1 MERTAL
7 DAVRRV
13 QSTAERAK
21 NAAKRNPITSGTIAL
36 GAAGG
41 LWFASQ
47 LLGSQSRTGPGSEM
61 LYTEVSCDDKT
72 LDQVLKEVEEF
83 DARDVDAPESQTHF
97 EALMDNW
104 TKAAALYSKAGD
116 CDKAHYALGRLCYE
130 GRGYVYDP
138 EYGLK
143 LYEKAALK
151 GNKDAMHALACIAL
165 DSAHQGYAYQYNE
178 SELSELARFVGNQK
192 TQALYEAAC
201 LLRRAHGPQKALD
214 TLRQVKVK
222 LYLKPPERMPDD
234 IKKWT
239 STWAKD
245 THEHLKKTAI
255 SNSAA
260 KGPALIQQWLIA
272 NDQALLRL
280 HGWQPSFNAGWR
292 EGVAALILAKW
303 DRRVATEGVKRLLE
317 SALASQD
324 AHQMKTTASVVLNYC
339 DYPGKDPGCPEFI
352 QRAKELMGKAAAQG
366 DAVASITRLE
376 MLGKDIWAGGPDR
389 DSQDDIRMRDMKA
402 EKELLVGRRGASREH
417 LFQLGREL
425 EFTRDKNLAEAEA
438 YRRAAELGHWNATSA
453 YRRRLS
459 SNKHI
464 DPDIPLFQKRLL
476 VVPIPADLVHLAN
489 EHTTEAPRAQWIRP
503 TMDWS
508 EMGITKLTTDDAR
521 AKMTERFDTTFAG
534 APEGEVVV
542 ILEPMDTSFFG
553 KHESSRYDL
562 TASAIVSAKKRRE
575 REDLYVAMCVF
586 DDLSVV
592 ALYDE
597 AFALHAL

>member
-1 MERTAL
+1 
-7 DAVRRV
+7 
-13 QSTAERAK
+13 
-21 NAAKRNPITSGTIAL
+21 
-36 GAAGG
+36 
-41 LWFASQ
+41 
-47 LLGSQSRTGPGSEM
+47 
-61 LYTEVSCDDKT
+61 
-72 LDQVLKEVEEF
+72 
-83 DARDVDAPESQTHF
+83 
-97 EALMDNW
+97 
-104 TKAAALYSKAGD
+104 
-116 CDKAHYALGRLCYE
+116 
-130 GRGYVYDP
+130 VYDP

-165 DSAHQGYAYQYNE
+165 DSAQDGEAYQYGE

-192 TQALYEAAC
+192 THALYEAAC
-201 LLRRAHGPQKALD
+201 LLRRAHGPQKALE
-214 TLRQVKVK
+214 TLRQVKVR
-222 LYLKPPERMPDD
+222 LYLKPPYRMPDD

-260 KGPALIQQWLIA
+260 KGPALTQQWRTA
-272 NDQALLRL
+272 KDQELLRVQ
-280 HGWQPSFNAGWR
+280 GWQPSFDAGWR
-292 EGVAALILAKW
+292 VGVDALILAMW
-303 DRRVATEGVKRLLE
+303 DRRVATAGVKLLLE

-324 AHQMKTTASVVLNYC
+324 AHQMETTASVVLDYC
-339 DYPGKDPGCPEFI
+339 NDPANDPKCPEFI
-352 QRAKELMGKAAAQG
+352 QKAKELMGKAAAEG
-366 DAVASITRLE
+366 DAVASIKRLE
-376 MLGKDIWAGGPDR
+376 MLGRDILARGRESG
-389 DSQDDIRMRDMKA
+389 SQEDTGMRAMKA

-425 EFTRDKNLAEAEA
+425 ESTRDKKLPEAEA
-438 YRRAAELGHWNATSA
+438 YRRAAELGHWDAASA
-453 YRRRLS
+453 YRRSLS
-459 SNKHI
+459 GNKYI
-464 DPDIPLFQKRLL
+464 DPDIPLFPKRLL
-476 VVPIPADLVHLAN
+476 VVPIPAALVQLAN
-489 EHTTEAPRAQWIRP
+489 EHTTEAPRAKWIRP

-508 EMGITKLTTDDAR
+508 DMDISTLTTDDAR

-534 APEGEVVV
+534 VPKGDVVV
-542 ILEPMDTSFFG
+542 ILEPMDTTFFG

-586 DDLSVV
+586 DDLNVV